1 MATVHPSRMGLV
13 PQDPPR
19 RDNDSFRRPPSP
31 NRRSRSPE
39 RRRGR
44 SGSPKGNDDARRDH
58 GTGDRRPSP
67 SYDKY
72 RGRSRSRS
80 RSAERG
86 PAPNAPW
93 RQAGSMYPPRD
104 GRGREPLPHMQGP
117 PQGFGQDRGRGP
129 HGGSGGGPRPGP
141 NDHYG
146 GGGSAWLESRRQQRA
161 ATTLS
166 IWPKSPERGRD
177 DRDDN
182 RHRSSKKRSKRR
194 RSPSSDSDSSDSD
207 RDRKR
212 RKDKKRSRHSKSDKS
227 DHKKSHSS
235 HHKHRHSDEESEESD
250 SDNRRRHKHDRSRSR
265 SRTPRRANSPH
276 RQNKPDEEDDWV
288 EKPASALLSTT
299 APSTSKFVAAAAN
312 DSTIDDDADE
322 PGPQLPAGAMAAFL
336 QGEDG
341 TRTRIP
347 RRGEIGLLP
356 DQIEQYENVG
366 YVMSGSRHRRM
377 NAVRMRKENQV
388 ISAEE
393 KRAVLKL
400 QKEERSAGRLFY
412 SRSSRSSSRIS
423 SRLRPLDRGSELRG
437 LTMHA
442 T

>member
-58 GTGDRRPSP
+58 STGDRRPSP

-72 RGRSRSRS
+72 RG
-80 RSAERG
+80 ARG
-86 PAPNAPW
+86 QGHVQQNEGQHLT
-93 RQAGSMYPPRD
+93 R
-104 GRGREPLPHMQGP
+104 RGARLAQWREPLPHLQGP

-166 IWPKSPERGRD
+166 IWPKVQNVAATRQE
-177 DRDDN
+177 
-182 RHRSSKKRSKRR
+182 
-194 RSPSSDSDSSDSD
+194 
-207 RDRKR
+207 
-212 RKDKKRSRHSKSDKS
+212 RSRHSKSDN
-227 DHKKSHSS
+227 S

-322 PGPQLPAGAMAAFL
+322 PGPQLPAGSAGGPRALNERAYGGQLLRGEGSAMAAFL

-400 QKEERSAGRLFY
+400 QKEERERREAVLLEEFKELVEDKLKTATAGPRL
-412 SRSSRSSSRIS
+412 
-423 SRLRPLDRGSELRG
+423 
-437 LTMHA
+437 
-442 T
+442 